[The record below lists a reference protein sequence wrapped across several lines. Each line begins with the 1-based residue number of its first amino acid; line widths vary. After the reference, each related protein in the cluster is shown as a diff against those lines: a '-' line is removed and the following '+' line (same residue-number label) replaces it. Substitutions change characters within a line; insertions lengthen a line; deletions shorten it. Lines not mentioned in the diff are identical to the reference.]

1 MYGKA
6 GAERLVAEVCS
17 VDRDGRQLALPVK
30 HVASFLFTGR
40 TSRGKKGPLSSQ
52 TQSQLRILNISRLHL
67 HSL

>member
-40 TSRGKKGPLSSQ
+40 TSRGEKKNHFPHKH
-52 TQSQLRILNISRLHL
+52 N
-67 HSL
+67 HS